1 MPKFTE
7 YSPDYSLLDL
17 PEEEKEKLPFGIK
30 NSLYYWGLTRNM
42 ENAFHYRNEDNVDWY
57 AWSEGRKGLT
67 GIIVAHDDDGVII
80 QYNRDITR
88 IVPHNLYVAF
98 VAEKKFPPEFF
109 EGDQWHF
116 SKRWKLVDGAIVPN
130 TAHLQML
137 NEVEYETRM
146 NGLSKRITALKEAA
160 EDGDITDAE
169 KEELTKLTELR
180 IKLRRLDLANFDGNW
195 PELQ

>member
-7 YSPDYSLLDL
+7 YRPDYSLLDL

-88 IVPHNLYVAF
+88 IVPHNLHVAF

-109 EGDQWHF
+109 EGDRWHF
-116 SKRWKLVDGAIVPN
+116 SKRWKLVDGNIVPN

-137 NEVEYETRM
+137 DTVEHETR
-146 NGLSKRITALKEAA
+146 LSKVSSRITSLKEAA
-160 EDGDITDAE
+160 DDGDITDAE
-169 KEELTKLTELR
+169 KEELEKLVQLR
-180 IKLRRLDLANFDGNW
+180 IKLRRLDLTNFDGNW